1 MVDNAVGVKA
11 FLPVEVINGQCTG
24 RPEASSPA
32 PAGVQ
37 HSFLAHQVGGYSRS
51 QLTHQLMPSYR
62 LLGQKSP
69 VYLQHPSL
77 LVLQQH
83 HNDNGAAGDDDGDDQ
98 PQQACQQLPA
108 SQLLLQQQPLSPV
121 MLQPSTSQYQPI
133 PVRHHSRSRHAP
145 QTGRTHE
152 QMAVEISSLMAC
164 GQHGQAHPQA
174 SCVLC
179 TSPSEAV
186 SRAVSAAKLRSPL
199 KGSNAWSP
207 PSPRKAARS
216 QNRKPAQASS
226 VTHVATLQH
235 HADVTALHQRLR

>member
-1 MVDNAVGVKA
+1 MVDNAVGMKA

-24 RPEASSPA
+24 RAEASSPA
-32 PAGVQ
+32 PPGGQ
-37 HSFLAHQVGGYSRS
+37 HSVLAHQVGGYSRS
-51 QLTHQLMPSYR
+51 QLTHRLMPSNG
-62 LLGQKSP
+62 LPGQKSP
-69 VYLQHPSL
+69 VYLQHASL

-83 HNDNGAAGDDDGDDQ
+83 HDDDGGAGDDDGDDQ

-108 SQLLLQQQPLSPV
+108 SQPLLQQQPLSPV
-121 MLQPSTSQYQPI
+121 MLQPSTSQYQSI

-145 QTGRTHE
+145 QTDRTHE
-152 QMAVEISSLMAC
+152 QMAVEIPSLMAC

-174 SCVLC
+174 SCA
-179 TSPSEAV
+179 SPSEAV

-199 KGSNAWSP
+199 KGSSAWPP

-216 QNRKPAQASS
+216 QNRKPAKASS

-235 HADVTALHQRLR
+235 HADVMALHQRLR